1 MKILGIDT
9 ATPILALGII
19 EEDKVLS
26 EIRFNAGQTHA
37 QVLLLSIDKI
47 LKQASLELEDLDG
60 IAISIGPGSFTGLR
74 IGLATAKGLCFA
86 SGKPLLTVPTLDGLV
101 YFNRSLPY
109 PLVPILDAKK
119 NEVYS
124 AVYNSGS
131 TLLTTL
137 RFSKGR
143 EGVLE
148 RTSDY
153 WVLSVEKL
161 VAKIPE
167 EVIFLGLGL
176 EVFQDRLK
184 ELCGEK
190 AHFLAGERN
199 LPSGSSIAFLGLE
212 KFGRSEF
219 EDLEKAE
226 PLYLRSSEAELKF
239 KNV

>member
-37 QVLLLSIDKI
+37 QILLPNIEKI
-47 LKQASLELEDLDG
+47 LKDSSLQLEDLDG
-60 IAISIGPGSFTGLR
+60 IALSIGPGSFTGLR

-86 SGKPLLTVPTLDGLV
+86 SGKPLLSVSTLDGLV

-109 PLVPILDAKK
+109 PLVPVLDAKK

-124 AVYNSGS
+124 AVYN
-131 TLLTTL
+131 T
-137 RFSKGR
+137 R

-148 RTSDY
+148 RISDY
-153 WVLSVEKL
+153 WVLSAEKL

-167 EVIFLGLGL
+167 EVIFLGSGL
-176 EVFQDRLK
+176 EVFRDRLK

-190 AHFLAGERN
+190 AHFLEGERN

-212 KFGRSEF
+212 KFKRSEF

>member
-9 ATPILALGII
+9 TTPYLALGII

-26 EIRFNAGQTHA
+26 ELRFNAKQTHA
-37 QVLLLSIDKI
+37 QVLLPSIEKI
-47 LKQASLELEDLDG
+47 LKQTSLELNDLDG
-60 IAISIGPGSFTGLR
+60 IALSIGPGSFTGLR

-101 YFNRSLPY
+101 YFNLNSPY
-109 PLVPILDAKK
+109 PLVPVLDAKK

-124 AVYNSGS
+124 AVYNS
-131 TLLTTL
+131 
-137 RFSKGR
+137 R

-148 RTSDY
+148 RISDY
-153 WVLSVEKL
+153 WVLSAEKL

-190 AHFLAGERN
+190 THFLAGERN

-212 KFGRSEF
+212 KFKRSEF

>member
-9 ATPILALGII
+9 ATPILALGIVDG
-19 EEDKVLS
+19 DKVLS

-37 QVLLLSIDKI
+37 QILLPNIEKI
-47 LKQASLELEDLDG
+47 LKDSSLQLEDLDG
-60 IAISIGPGSFTGLR
+60 IALSIGPGSFTGLR

-109 PLVPILDAKK
+109 PLVPVLDAKK

-124 AVYNSGS
+124 AVYNN
-131 TLLTTL
+131 
-137 RFSKGR
+137 R

-148 RTSDY
+148 RISDY

-190 AHFLAGERN
+190 AHFLEGERN
-199 LPSGSSIAFLGLE
+199 LPSGSAIAFLGLE
-212 KFGRSEF
+212 KFKRSEF

>member
-9 ATPILALGII
+9 ATPILALGIVD
-19 EEDKVLS
+19 EEKVLS

-37 QVLLLSIDKI
+37 QILLPNIEKI
-47 LKQASLELEDLDG
+47 LKDSSLQLEDLDG
-60 IAISIGPGSFTGLR
+60 IALSIGPGSFTGLR

-124 AVYNSGS
+124 AVYNN
-131 TLLTTL
+131 
-137 RFSKGR
+137 R

-148 RTSDY
+148 RISDY

-212 KFGRSEF
+212 KFRRSEF

>member
-9 ATPILALGII
+9 ATPILALGIVD
-19 EEDKVLS
+19 EDKVLS

-37 QVLLLSIDKI
+37 QILLPSIEKI
-47 LKQASLELEDLDG
+47 LKDSSLELQDLDG
-60 IAISIGPGSFTGLR
+60 IALSIGPGSFTGLR

-124 AVYNSGS
+124 AVYNS
-131 TLLTTL
+131 
-137 RFSKGR
+137 R

-167 EVIFLGLGL
+167 EVIFLGSGL

-199 LPSGSSIAFLGLE
+199 LPSGSSIACLGLE

>member
-9 ATPILALGII
+9 ATPILALGIVDD
-19 EEDKVLS
+19 EKVLS

-37 QVLLLSIDKI
+37 QLLLPSIEKV
-47 LKQASLELEDLDG
+47 LKDADLELEDLNG
-60 IAISIGPGSFTGLR
+60 IALSIGPGSFTGLR

-101 YFNRSLPY
+101 YFNLNSPY
-109 PLVPILDAKK
+109 PLVSVLDAKK

-124 AVYNSGS
+124 AVYNS
-131 TLLTTL
+131 
-137 RFSKGR
+137 R

-148 RTSDY
+148 RISDY
-153 WVLSVEKL
+153 WVLSAEKL

-212 KFGRSEF
+212 KFRRSEF

>member
-9 ATPILALGII
+9 ATPILALGIVD
-19 EEDKVLS
+19 EEKVLS

-37 QVLLLSIDKI
+37 QLLLPSIEKI
-47 LKQASLELEDLDG
+47 LKDADLELEDLNG
-60 IAISIGPGSFTGLR
+60 IALSIGPGSFTGLR

-86 SGKPLLTVPTLDGLV
+86 SGKPLLTVSTLDGLV
-101 YFNRSLPY
+101 YFNRTLPY
-109 PLVPILDAKK
+109 PLVPVLDAKK

-124 AVYNSGS
+124 AVYNS
-131 TLLTTL
+131 
-137 RFSKGR
+137 R

-148 RTSDY
+148 RISDY
-153 WVLSVEKL
+153 WVLSAEKL

-176 EVFQDRLK
+176 EVFLDRLK

-212 KFGRSEF
+212 KFRRSEF

-226 PLYLRSSEAELKF
+226 PLYLRSSDAELKF

>member
-9 ATPILALGII
+9 ATPILALGIVDG
-19 EEDKVLS
+19 DKVLS

-37 QVLLLSIDKI
+37 QILLPNIEKI
-47 LKQASLELEDLDG
+47 LKDSSLQLEDLDG
-60 IAISIGPGSFTGLR
+60 IALSIGPGSFTGLR

-109 PLVPILDAKK
+109 PLVPVLDAKK

-124 AVYNSGS
+124 AVYNN
-131 TLLTTL
+131 
-137 RFSKGR
+137 R

-148 RTSDY
+148 RISDY

-190 AHFLAGERN
+190 AHFLAGEKN

-212 KFGRSEF
+212 KFRRSEF

>member
-9 ATPILALGII
+9 ATPILALGIVD
-19 EEDKVLS
+19 EEKVLS

-37 QVLLLSIDKI
+37 QILLPNIEKI
-47 LKQASLELEDLDG
+47 LKDSSLQLEDLDG
-60 IAISIGPGSFTGLR
+60 IALSIGPGSFTGLR

-101 YFNRSLPY
+101 YFNRTLPY
-109 PLVPILDAKK
+109 PLVPVLDAKK

-124 AVYNSGS
+124 AVYNN
-131 TLLTTL
+131 
-137 RFSKGR
+137 R

-148 RTSDY
+148 RISDY

-212 KFGRSEF
+212 KFRRSEF
-219 EDLEKAE
+219 EDLEKAK

>member
-9 ATPILALGII
+9 ATPILALGIVD
-19 EEDKVLS
+19 EEKVLS

-37 QVLLLSIDKI
+37 QILLPNIEKI
-47 LKQASLELEDLDG
+47 LKDSSLQLEDLDG
-60 IAISIGPGSFTGLR
+60 IALSIGPGSFTGLR

-124 AVYNSGS
+124 AVYNN
-131 TLLTTL
+131 
-137 RFSKGR
+137 R

-148 RTSDY
+148 RISDY

-212 KFGRSEF
+212 KFRRSEF
-219 EDLEKAE
+219 EDLEKAK

>member
-19 EEDKVLS
+19 EEEKVLS

-37 QVLLLSIDKI
+37 QILLPNIEKI
-47 LKQASLELEDLDG
+47 LKDSSLQLEDLDG
-60 IAISIGPGSFTGLR
+60 IALSIGPGSFTGLR
-74 IGLATAKGLCFA
+74 IGLATAKGVCFA
-86 SGKPLLTVPTLDGLV
+86 SGKPLLSVPTLDGLV

-109 PLVPILDAKK
+109 PLVPVLDAKK

-124 AVYNSGS
+124 AVYNS
-131 TLLTTL
+131 
-137 RFSKGR
+137 R

-148 RTSDY
+148 RISDY
-153 WVLSVEKL
+153 WVLSAEKL

-190 AHFLAGERN
+190 AHFLEGERN
-199 LPSGSSIAFLGLE
+199 LPSGSAIAFLGLE
-212 KFGRSEF
+212 KFKRSEF

>member
-1 MKILGIDT
+1 
-9 ATPILALGII
+9 
-19 EEDKVLS
+19 
-26 EIRFNAGQTHA
+26 
-37 QVLLLSIDKI
+37 
-47 LKQASLELEDLDG
+47 
-60 IAISIGPGSFTGLR
+60 LR

-101 YFNRSLPY
+101 YFNLNSPY
-109 PLVPILDAKK
+109 SLVPVLDAKK

-124 AVYNSGS
+124 AVYN
-131 TLLTTL
+131 T
-137 RFSKGR
+137 R

-148 RTSDY
+148 RISDY

-167 EVIFLGLGL
+167 EVIFLGSGL
-176 EVFQDRLK
+176 EAFQDRLK
-184 ELCGEK
+184 EFCGEK
-190 AHFLAGERN
+190 AHFLEGERN
-199 LPSGSSIAFLGLE
+199 LPNGSSIAFLGLE
-212 KFGRSEF
+212 KFRHSEF

>member
-9 ATPILALGII
+9 ATPILALGIVD
-19 EEDKVLS
+19 EEKVLS

-37 QVLLLSIDKI
+37 QILLPNIEKI
-47 LKQASLELEDLDG
+47 LKDSSLQLEDLDG
-60 IAISIGPGSFTGLR
+60 IALSIGPGSFTGLR

-109 PLVPILDAKK
+109 PLVPVLDAKK

-124 AVYNSGS
+124 AVYNN
-131 TLLTTL
+131 
-137 RFSKGR
+137 R

-148 RTSDY
+148 RISDY

-212 KFGRSEF
+212 KFRRSEF
-219 EDLEKAE
+219 EDLEKAK

>member
-9 ATPILALGII
+9 ATPFLALGII
-19 EEDKVLS
+19 EEEKVLG
-26 EIRFNAGQTHA
+26 ELRFNAGQTHA
-37 QVLLLSIDKI
+37 QILLPSIEKI
-47 LKQASLELEDLDG
+47 LNQASLELEDLDG
-60 IAISIGPGSFTGLR
+60 IAISVGPGSFTGLR

-86 SGKPLLTVPTLDGLV
+86 SGKPLLSVPTLDGLV
-101 YFNRSLPY
+101 YFNRALPY
-109 PLVPILDAKK
+109 PLVPVLDAKK

-124 AVYNSGS
+124 AVYN
-131 TLLTTL
+131 T
-137 RFSKGR
+137 R

-148 RTSDY
+148 RISDY

-176 EVFQDRLK
+176 EVFQDRLR

-190 AHFLAGERN
+190 AHFLEGERN

-212 KFGRSEF
+212 KFKRSEF
-219 EDLEKAE
+219 ENLEKAE

>member
-9 ATPILALGII
+9 ATPILALGIVDD
-19 EEDKVLS
+19 EKVLS

-37 QVLLLSIDKI
+37 QLLLPSIEKV
-47 LKQASLELEDLDG
+47 LKDADLELEDLNG
-60 IAISIGPGSFTGLR
+60 IALSIGPGSFTGLR

-101 YFNRSLPY
+101 YFNRTLPY
-109 PLVPILDAKK
+109 PLVPVLDAKK

-124 AVYNSGS
+124 AVYNS
-131 TLLTTL
+131 
-137 RFSKGR
+137 R

-148 RTSDY
+148 RISDY
-153 WVLSVEKL
+153 WVLSAEKL

-212 KFGRSEF
+212 KFRRSEF